1 MKLEKLGL
9 ESGGCGRGGVAR
21 VGCAPLNPASK
32 NISFFINFA
41 VKLQTLIVNKLF
53 SMYAFDLSA
62 NLEAWNMQ
70 FHPQIKAGW
79 CLLSRILLL
88 FTFY

>member
-32 NISFFINFA
+32 NISFF
-41 VKLQTLIVNKLF
+41 VKIEHVFFK
-53 SMYAFDLSA
+53 
-62 NLEAWNMQ
+62 
-70 FHPQIKAGW
+70 IK
-79 CLLSRILLL
+79 
-88 FTFY
+88 